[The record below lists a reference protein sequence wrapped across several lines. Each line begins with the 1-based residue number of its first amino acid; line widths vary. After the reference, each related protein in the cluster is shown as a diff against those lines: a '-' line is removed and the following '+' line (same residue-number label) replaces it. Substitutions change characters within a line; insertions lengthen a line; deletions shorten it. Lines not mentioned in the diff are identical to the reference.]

1 MTPQISHPHKQ
12 QEQMTSICI
21 RTLQSQKHDM
31 TSFLLLWN
39 TYALLITIHRIPLQD
54 WDSLIKW
61 LMPWQITQQHK
72 GCFSFWIMSAETKSP
87 LGINACQHK
96 GIVLNN
102 GAESKQSKNFCNF
115 IAKKYH
121 DAKIWLVYMY
131 TNTEKK
137 ACTQTDF
144 LNLCFNVH
152 FAAGFITSITMLSLL
167 ILPTFYYFSVIK

>member
-12 QEQMTSICI
+12 QEQMTSIYV

-31 TSFLLLWN
+31 TRFLLLWN
-39 TYALLITIHRIPLQD
+39 ICAILITIHPIPLED

-61 LMPWQITQQHK
+61 LMPWQIAQQHK

-87 LGINACQHK
+87 LGINTCQHK

-102 GAESKQSKNFCNF
+102 GAESKQSITFYTF
-115 IAKKYH
+115 IANKYH
-121 DAKIWLVYMY
+121 DAKIWIEYIY
-131 TNTEKK
+131 TNSEMKVRRQTER
-137 ACTQTDF
+137 

-152 FAAGFITSITMLSLL
+152 VVAGFITSITTCCLC
-167 ILPTFYYFSVIK
+167 